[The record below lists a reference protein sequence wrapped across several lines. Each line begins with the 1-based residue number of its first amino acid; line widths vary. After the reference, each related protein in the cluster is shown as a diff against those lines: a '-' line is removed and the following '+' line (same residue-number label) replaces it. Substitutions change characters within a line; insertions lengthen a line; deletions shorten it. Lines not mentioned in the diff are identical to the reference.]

1 MKSNILP
8 ISAVLAAIVVAVL
21 LPVSLAA
28 AGIAATLTA
37 LVAILHA
44 DYGRNL
50 EPLRPDFKVTS
61 FGQVACELEK
71 AA

>member
-1 MKSNILP
+1 
-8 ISAVLAAIVVAVL
+8 VVASL
-21 LPVSLAA
+21 LPVSVTA
-28 AGIAATLTA
+28 AGIAATLIA

-50 EPLRPDFKVTS
+50 EPLRPDVKVIS
-61 FGQVACELEK
+61 FDRTQCGQVELVE